1 METDKLNHIISSK
14 NESPFKSI
22 KEDKNKDYVEI
33 IPEDTFAGIDC
44 LI

>member
-22 KEDKNKDYVEI
+22 KEDKNKEK
-33 IPEDTFAGIDC
+33 E
-44 LI
+44 